1 MHLAKVPNGSER
13 ALQEHNARTLD
24 NHTNTNINSTRTG
37 LNYNLTDGDAMER
50 FRARLEQCSYRKQKN
65 NVRLEEIVLTAP
77 KNVTGQD
84 MGRFFKIA
92 YRALQG
98 LTGGSANT
106 VSAWVHMDETTPHMH
121 FNFVPAVMVDGT
133 LKLSAKTL
141 MNRDKLKV
149 LHTVVQRAINTEF
162 GHSNYK
168 VVADNQAE
176 RQQRSDTL
184 QAYKSKMA
192 EIDKLDRELDTA
204 EQSLAELEQDI
215 TDASMERDSVQHEI
229 DATRRHLADVN
240 QELQE
245 NQGRLDEYNF
255 YAYVAGTVETEYPDY
270 YTEIQQDWQR
280 ELQEQHERAEQY
292 YSDMEL

>member
-13 ALQEHNARTLD
+13 ALQGHNARTLD
-24 NHTNTNINSTRTG
+24 NHSNANINGSRTG

-50 FRARLEQCSYRKQKN
+50 FHARLEQCSYRKQKN

-77 KNVTGQD
+77 KNVTEQD
-84 MGRFFKIA
+84 MGRFFKTA

-98 LTGGSANT
+98 LTGGANNV

-121 FNFVPAVMVDGT
+121 LDFVPAVMVDGT

-141 MNRDKLKV
+141 MDRDKLKV

-168 VVADNQAE
+168 VVADNSAE
-176 RQQRSDTL
+176 RMQASDTL

-192 EIDKLDRELDTA
+192 ELDKLDKDIDTA
-204 EQSLAELEQDI
+204 EQALSELEQDI
-215 TDASMERDSVQHEI
+215 SDASAERDSVQREI

-240 QELQE
+240 EELRE
-245 NQGRLDEYNF
+245 NQDRLDEYNF
-255 YAYVAGTVETEYPDY
+255 YAYVTGTLENEYPDY
-270 YTEIQQDWQR
+270 FEGIRQDWQR

>member
-13 ALQEHNARTLD
+13 ALQGHNARTLD
-24 NHTNTNINSTRTG
+24 NHSNTNINSTRTG

-50 FRARLEQCSYRKQKN
+50 FHARLEQCSYRKQKN

-77 KNVTGQD
+77 KNVTEQD
-84 MGRFFKIA
+84 MGRFFKTA

-121 FNFVPAVMVDGT
+121 YDFVPAVMVDGT

-141 MNRDKLKV
+141 MDRDKLKV
-149 LHTVVQRAINTEF
+149 LHSVVQRAINTEF

-168 VVADNQAE
+168 VVADNPAE
-176 RQQRSDTL
+176 RMQTSDTL

-192 EIDKLDRELDTA
+192 ELDKLDMDLDTA
-204 EQSLAELEQDI
+204 EQSLTELEQDI
-215 TDASMERDSVQHEI
+215 TDASEERDSIQLEI
-229 DATRRHLADVN
+229 DATRRHLADVREELQQN
-240 QELQE
+240 QE
-245 NQGRLDEYNF
+245 RLDEYNF
-255 YAYVAGTVETEYPDY
+255 YAYVASAVETEYPDY
-270 YTEIQQDWQR
+270 YTEILQDYRQ
-280 ELQEQHERAEQY
+280 ELTEQHERAEQY

>member
-1 MHLAKVPNGSER
+1 
-13 ALQEHNARTLD
+13 
-24 NHTNTNINSTRTG
+24 
-37 LNYNLTDGDAMER
+37 MER
-50 FRARLEQCSYRKQKN
+50 FHARLEQCSYRKQKN

-77 KNVTGQD
+77 KNVTEQD
-84 MGRFFKIA
+84 MGRFFKTA

-106 VSAWVHMDETTPHMH
+106 VSAWVHRDESTPHMH
-121 FNFVPAVMVDGT
+121 FDFVPAIMVDGT

-141 MNRDKLKV
+141 MDRDKLKV
-149 LHTVVQRAINTEF
+149 LHSVVQRAIDKEF
-162 GHSNYK
+162 GHHDYR
-168 VVADNQAE
+168 VVADNPAE

-215 TDASMERDSVQHEI
+215 TDASMERDFVQHEI
-229 DATRRHLADVN
+229 DATRRHLADVREELQQN
-240 QELQE
+240 QE
-245 NQGRLDEYNF
+245 RLDEYNF
-255 YAYVAGTVETEYPDY
+255 YAYVTGTLENEYPDY
-270 YTEIQQDWQR
+270 FQGIRQDWQR